1 MKSSIFIF
9 QILLII
15 AYILQYSYWNL
26 YFFNKYNNFVRI
38 SLGHIA
44 EFIPLAITGHNLG
57 YLDII
62 TKSKKLRGLSI
73 FVCIAI
79 IFLILK
85 FEIFVRIKGFWYPGI
100 LFNIGGICM
109 FILFSLLS
117 FQNNKITFLLK
128 IITKFTG
135 GIYYIHIICRD
146 FIERKLL
153 FIQKRTFHSSIIIYI
168 ISYIIC
174 YLGSKLCGKTKL
186 KFLFN

>member
-26 YFFNKYNNFVRI
+26 YFFNKYNNFVRY

-73 FVCIAI
+73 FFCIAI

-85 FEIFVRIKGFWYPGI
+85 FEI
-100 LFNIGGICM
+100 L
-109 FILFSLLS
+109 
-117 FQNNKITFLLK
+117 
-128 IITKFTG
+128 
-135 GIYYIHIICRD
+135 
-146 FIERKLL
+146 
-153 FIQKRTFHSSIIIYI
+153 
-168 ISYIIC
+168 
-174 YLGSKLCGKTKL
+174 
-186 KFLFN
+186 